1 MSARSGFLTACCM
14 VVLGAMVPALA
25 QISLQDTPPPFATAE
40 NESWYQ
46 SGEPLALNGRVYY
59 PSGPI
64 THFSRNEMVPIG
76 MFERVPIYKK
86 TTQEPGSIVYV
97 PLPGGLVR
105 PYEQRRSGDL
115 AGTVGSTS
123 PSFPVI
129 LPSEPAPAAP
139 GGGSVQVPRAPT
151 FLEPVGTSGFVYGMP
166 GSQAARGPVGTAGTG
181 RPEAPLEPAV
191 PAGPTRVETVQRPI
205 GLNDVFVE
213 FQKTKWF
220 ASGPAVEFDPG
231 HFTQVGE
238 YHGFA
243 VYRESGRPGLIFLP
257 SVSGSPG
264 LLIPYQSR

>member
-1 MSARSGFLTACCM
+1 M
-14 VVLGAMVPALA
+14 VVLGATVPALG
-25 QISLQDTPPPFATAE
+25 QISLQPTPPPFATAE

-46 SGEPLALNGRVYY
+46 SGEPISLNGRVYY

-86 TTQEPGSIVYV
+86 TTAEPGSIVYV

-123 PSFPVI
+123 PSFPVT
-129 LPSEPAPAAP
+129 LPSAPAQATP
-139 GGGSVQVPRAPT
+139 GAAFAQVPWAAP
-151 FLEPVGTSGFVYGMP
+151 FPAPVGTSGFVYGRSP
-166 GSQAARGPVGTAGTG
+166 EAVPAPVGTTGAG
-181 RPEAPLEPAV
+181 RPGGVVMEPAF
-191 PAGPTRVETVQRPI
+191 PAGPTRLETVQRPI

-231 HFTQVGE
+231 QFRQIGE
-238 YHGFA
+238 HHGFA
-243 VYRESGRPGLIFLP
+243 VYQESGRQDVIFLP
-257 SVSGSPG
+257 SVLGSPT
-264 LLIPYQSR
+264 LVVPYRSR